1 MARLNP
7 VVLLLSIQRSIQL
20 LILLSMLLSMSGC
33 DKRAPAIQPNGESIV
48 VGVIGE
54 LDSFKGRSAI
64 GGMEQVLQLHS
75 LLDDGTAIELRL
87 ENVADEADEVDAAS
101 ASLRRLAASKD
112 VVAVVSLFGSET
124 TLAMAPLA
132 NRLAIPV
139 LAATATN
146 PDIVLGGPWLSQLSY
161 DDRFQGAVAAL
172 FVGDEL
178 RLERVVVVSDPENT
192 YSRYLAEQFTSKF
205 EADSGE
211 LTRQIHL
218 TGRVTDYA
226 GELAGAR
233 DDNAELIYM
242 TVATEQLIAI
252 GEALEAIDWKPRLMG
267 PDGSLSSLQSLFPEQ
282 LHLFEGMLATDVY
295 SPSMPLSQVGK
306 EHRVLPAGVL
316 RQLDTF
322 SVLGIEALAVLKSAM
337 TRCQQQAADRACV
350 GAAIRDTRDLPGILG
365 RITITQDG
373 RAIRPLVINAIE
385 KGKIVYKVRV
395 Y

>member
-1 MARLNP
+1 MER
-7 VVLLLSIQRSIQL
+7 VL
-20 LILLSMLLSMSGC
+20 
-33 DKRAPAIQPNGESIV
+33 E
-48 VGVIGE
+48 
-54 LDSFKGRSAI
+54 
-64 GGMEQVLQLHS
+64 LHS

-87 ENVADEADEVDAAS
+87 ENAADEAGAAS
-101 ASLRRLAASKD
+101 AVLRRLAASKEI
-112 VVAVVSLFGSET
+112 VAVISLFGSET

-132 NRLAIPV
+132 NQLAIPV

-146 PDIVLGGPWLSQLSY
+146 PDIVEGGPWISQLMY
-161 DDRFQGAVAAL
+161 DDSFQGAVAAV

-178 RLERVVVVSDPENT
+178 RVERVAVVSDPENT

-205 EADSGE
+205 EAEGGE

-218 TGRVTDYA
+218 TGSAADDS

-233 DDNAELIYM
+233 GDHTELIYM
-242 TVATEQLIAI
+242 TVGAEQLLAI
-252 GEALEAIDWKPRLMG
+252 GKVLEAMDWKPRLMG
-267 PDGSLSSLQSLFPEQ
+267 PDGSLSSLQSRFPRQ
-282 LHLFEGMLATDVY
+282 LYLFEGMLATDVY
-295 SPSMPLSQVGK
+295 SSSMPLSQVGK

-337 TRCQQQAADRACV
+337 IRCDQRATDRACL

-373 RAIRPLVINAIE
+373 RAIRPLVINTIK
-385 KGKIVYKVRV
+385 KGNIVYRVRV

>member
-1 MARLNP
+1 MKHLNP
-7 VVLLLSIQRSIQL
+7 LVLLLSIL
-20 LILLSMLLSMSGC
+20 LSILLSVSGC
-33 DKRAPAIQPNGESIV
+33 EKRAPAIQPNGESIL

-54 LDSFKGRSAI
+54 LNSFKGRSAI
-64 GGMEQVLQLHS
+64 GGMERVLELHS

-87 ENVADEADEVDAAS
+87 ENAADEADAAS
-101 ASLRRLAASKD
+101 AALQRLAASKEI
-112 VVAVVSLFGSET
+112 VAVVSLFGSET

-132 NRLAIPV
+132 NQLAIPV

-146 PDIVLGGPWLSQLSY
+146 PDIVEGGPWISQLMY
-161 DDRFQGAVAAL
+161 DDSFQGAVAAV

-178 RLERVVVVSDPENT
+178 RVERVAVVSDPENT

-205 EADSGE
+205 EAEGGE

-218 TGRVTDYA
+218 TGSAADDS

-233 DDNAELIYM
+233 GDHTELIYM
-242 TVATEQLIAI
+242 TVGAEQLLAI
-252 GEALEAIDWKPRLMG
+252 GKVLEAMDWKPRLMG
-267 PDGSLSSLQSLFPEQ
+267 PDGSLSSLQSRFPGQ
-282 LHLFEGMLATDVY
+282 LYLFEGMLATDVY

-337 TRCQQQAADRACV
+337 IRCDQRATDRACL

-373 RAIRPLVINAIE
+373 RAIRPLVINTIK
-385 KGKIVYKVRV
+385 KGNIVYRVRV